1 MASTRISSHLIVLY
15 TSDIYAYFC
24 SRRVARRMG
33 RFSGVLGGANRLPLF
48 SCCGVAGAPA
58 VVAAPVKLNAPPL
71 VEGIGVAC
79 GAAGLPNMF
88 PACTLGVALAPNVN
102 GLAVLLL
109 CGVDEMPPNEN
120 GALVPL
126 FPLLLLLLL
135 ALLLFA
141 EPKLKV
147 AGFCCW
153 CCTAATAL
161 ANRLPPRDG
170 ADVAP
175 VPAAAEA
182 FVAGVALPPNAN
194 GLFAGAAGAAKPP
207 KAGAGAD
214 VAVALPPK
222 LKLGFG
228 TVGVA
233 NKLDDSFFCAAA
245 PNEKPPERC

>member
-1 MASTRISSHLIVLY
+1 
-15 TSDIYAYFC
+15 
-24 SRRVARRMG
+24 MG
-33 RFSGVLGGANRLPLF
+33 RFSGVLGGAKRLPLF
-48 SCCGVAGAPA
+48 ICCGVAGAPA
-58 VVAAPVKLNAPPL
+58 VVAAPVKLKAPPL
-71 VEGIGVAC
+71 VEGISVAC

-88 PACTLGVALAPNVN
+88 PACALGVALAPNAN

-126 FPLLLLLLL
+126 LPLLLLLL

-141 EPKLKV
+141 EPKLKL
-147 AGFCCW
+147 AGLGCC

-161 ANRLPPRDG
+161 AKRLPPIDG

-182 FVAGVALPPNAN
+182 FVAGVALPPNAK
-194 GLFAGAAGAAKPP
+194 GLFAGTAGVAKPP
-207 KAGAGAD
+207 KVGAAAAGATG
-214 VAVALPPK
+214 VVVALLPK
-222 LKLGFG
+222 LKLGFV
-228 TVGVA
+228 TAAGVA

>member
-1 MASTRISSHLIVLY
+1 M
-15 TSDIYAYFC
+15 
-24 SRRVARRMG
+24 ARRMG
-33 RFSGVLGGANRLPLF
+33 RFSGVLGGANRLPLLI
-48 SCCGVAGAPA
+48 CCGVAGAPV

-79 GAAGLPNMF
+79 GAAGLPNIL
-88 PACTLGVALAPNVN
+88 PACTLGVALAPNAN
-102 GLAVLLL
+102 GFTVLPL

-126 FPLLLLLLL
+126 LPLLLLLLL
-135 ALLLFA
+135 LLALLLLFA

-147 AGFCCW
+147 AGLGCC

-175 VPAAAEA
+175 VLAAAEA
-182 FVAGVALPPNAN
+182 FAAGVALLPNVN
-194 GLFAGAAGAAKPP
+194 GLFSGAADAAKPP
-207 KAGAGAD
+207 KVGAAAEAAG

-228 TVGVA
+228 TAGVA
-233 NKLDDSFFCAAA
+233 NKLGDSFFCAAA
-245 PNEKPPERC
+245 ANEKPPERC